1 MFIIEYPPP
10 KGGDPVQ
17 LKYFKRHPPPPFD
30 FPRNVHIS
38 LLDLGPRWMQQDA
51 AVNWG

>member
-1 MFIIEYPPP
+1 MMYMVFYTHPQ
-10 KGGDPVQ
+10 GGGPRATEIFQ
-17 LKYFKRHPPPPFD
+17 AAPPPFD

>member
-1 MFIIEYPPP
+1 MDFQYPPP

-17 LKYFKRHPPPPFD
+17 LKYFKPHPPPFD